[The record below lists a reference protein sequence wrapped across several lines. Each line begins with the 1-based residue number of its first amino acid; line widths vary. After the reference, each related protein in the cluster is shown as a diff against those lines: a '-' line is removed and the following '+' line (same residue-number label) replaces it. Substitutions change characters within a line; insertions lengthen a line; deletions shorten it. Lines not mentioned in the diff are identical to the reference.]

1 MASIASISVKR
12 AWLWRARMF
21 ARHRLACVGLVGI
34 ISITLLS
41 LLGPIM
47 LDASLQRVNL
57 DQMFSAPSVTYPL
70 GTDQLGR
77 DLLWRIM
84 AGGQTSLWVGLVATV
99 LATTIGCGYG
109 VVSAMH
115 AGPTDRF
122 MMQLLDAI
130 LAVPVLLLVIVVQ
143 AVGDSSLLKVIL
155 TIGFASWMGTAR
167 MVRTECLRLLQST
180 FIQAAIVA
188 GASSWR
194 IVFFHLLPN
203 TLGPLTVVV
212 TIGIGQAVLLEATL
226 SFLNLGV
233 PSALPSWGNLMGN
246 GMSAVLGGA
255 WWTIVFPG
263 LMIVTTVLCINLVGD
278 GLRDMISPRQRDGC

>member
-130 LAVPVLLLVIVVQ
+130 LAVPV
-143 AVGDSSLLKVIL
+143 ATGDSRPGSGRFQSSQSNSDDRFCQLDGYS
-155 TIGFASWMGTAR
+155 THGTY
-167 MVRTECLRLLQST
+167 
-180 FIQAAIVA
+180 
-188 GASSWR
+188 
-194 IVFFHLLPN
+194 
-203 TLGPLTVVV
+203 
-212 TIGIGQAVLLEATL
+212 
-226 SFLNLGV
+226 
-233 PSALPSWGNLMGN
+233 
-246 GMSAVLGGA
+246 
-255 WWTIVFPG
+255 
-263 LMIVTTVLCINLVGD
+263 
-278 GLRDMISPRQRDGC
+278 